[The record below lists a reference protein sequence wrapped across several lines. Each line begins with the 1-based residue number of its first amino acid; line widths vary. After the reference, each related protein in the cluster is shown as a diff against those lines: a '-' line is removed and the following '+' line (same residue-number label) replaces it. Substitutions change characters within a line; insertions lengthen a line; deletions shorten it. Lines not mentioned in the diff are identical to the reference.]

1 MQHDEK
7 DGCNGWDE
15 RDGHYGCYNHYG
27 RHRCYG
33 TATDALRMMRGG
45 SFKGC
50 GMQRKDGVR
59 GQCCV
64 HGFARTDAARRP
76 QADEGQKKGLG
87 GYLLSRVSAVP
98 SA

>member
-33 TATDALRMMRGG
+33 TATDALRMMRFNG
-45 SFKGC
+45 
-50 GMQRKDGVR
+50 
-59 GQCCV
+59 
-64 HGFARTDAARRP
+64 
-76 QADEGQKKGLG
+76 
-87 GYLLSRVSAVP
+87 
-98 SA
+98 